1 LKNKLVAL
9 LAAMIVV
16 FLCTMNVT
24 VQADERLERE
34 PTYFFSSNFQD
45 DILLRGVQP
54 ITVNPS
60 ESLVDADGVVVLSAS
75 ESHGYGSTVLSF
87 DENGIVYFEVY
98 VLQAG
103 GYTITLDYFVPGTYF
118 FNLLLSMSINDEFQ
132 FHEMRSLNLPVRWED
147 YCQDYN
153 RDEFGNDTFPQPIR
167 IHSWESRAFNSVSYN
182 FRIPFV
188 FYFQQ
193 GVNTISLINNH
204 VSLLLGNVTLNPLVD
219 VIYAEEYME
228 ANAFIPFGPAEPIVI
243 QGQHYTAKSQSYIIP
258 ARSNNHNAYP
268 YDPGFMRINALAE
281 NTWRE
286 PGNFV
291 EYTFSVP
298 EDGLYYIVFRYR
310 ISAIQNQPSFH
321 HIFINGEPL
330 FEEMFNQRFAFTGS
344 SYAHHPISAGDEPV
358 PIFLTAGTHVLRIE
372 STSDVYF
379 EIHENLLRVINAL
392 NNLTIDITFI
402 TGNRRD
408 RFREWNI
415 DEFIPNIREDLLY
428 YADILEYEFNRL
440 LGFFGEGN
448 NGEIANLLVAK
459 NLLLSFADD
468 LDMLVNNLDRLSQSS
483 NSATDLIS
491 FTLPGLLW
499 QFMEIERIFI
509 TGDRDDL
516 PRENRGFFSSLW
528 EHIRQFFLTFRV
540 RQDVQGTHDDE
551 RLNIWVGK
559 NMMQVEMMRERFR
572 DFTLETGIQVNIS
585 AMPDEQR
592 LLLAAAAGY
601 GPDMV
606 IGASSFRPF
615 DFALRGAIHDLRQFP
630 DFYTLLPDFHPE
642 MFVPFIIN
650 DAVYAV
656 PETINFHATYYRRDI
671 LERLGLEPPETWDDV
686 IEMLPV
692 LSRFG
697 MVFNSP
703 IANAGAMKHFGVT
716 VPLIFQHQGEI
727 YAEDGSHVVFGNP
740 NTVAAF
746 RFMTDLYTRYSLPE
760 SIPSFYNYFRRGVSP
775 VGIGG
780 VQEYF
785 LIRFGAP
792 ELHGQWGMAPAVGV
806 RGADGV
812 VRNYQT
818 AVLTSNMI
826 MANSDRLDEAW
837 EALKW
842 WMSTEV
848 QVTFANDL
856 QLRFGSQFIHLT
868 ANTTAF
874 AQMRTIPEDA
884 REVILAQLENTREIP
899 RNPAYFQVE
908 RSLSNAW
915 NSVVFQGVSPRT
927 ALDTAIIE
935 SNREITRKM
944 QEFDFK
950 DEQGNLVIPF
960 RTGTRE
966 LVESWMVPHD

>member
-1 LKNKLVAL
+1 MKNRMTAL
-9 LAAMIVV
+9 LAFLMVV
-16 FLCTMNVT
+16 FCVGS
-24 VQADERLERE
+24 VYAQVESLERE
-34 PTYFFSSNFQD
+34 PSYFFSRNFQD
-45 DILLRGVQP
+45 NILIEGVQP
-54 ITVNPS
+54 ITVSPN
-60 ESLVDADGVVVLSAS
+60 ETLIDATGVEVVPAQQ
-75 ESHGYGSTVLSF
+75 SHGYGSDVLAFEENSTV
-87 DENGIVYFEVY
+87 VFEIY
-98 VLQAG
+98 VPYAG
-103 GYTITLDYFVPGTYF
+103 GYTMTLDYFVPGTYF
-118 FNLLLSMSINDEFQ
+118 FNLLLSMSINDEVQ
-132 FHEMRSLNLPVRWED
+132 FLEMRSLNLPVRWED
-147 YCQDYN
+147 ECQDYI
-153 RDEFGNDTFPQPIR
+153 RDEFGNDVFPQPTR
-167 IHSWESRAFNSVSYN
+167 ILSWESRAFNSTMYN
-182 FRIPFV
+182 FRTPFV

-193 GVNTISLINNH
+193 GMNTISLTNNQ
-204 VSLLLGNVTLNPLVD
+204 VSLLLGDITLNPRE
-219 VIYAEEYME
+219 VIPSAAEYR
-228 ANAFIPFGPAEPIVI
+228 AVHAYIPFGPAEPIVI
-243 QGQHYTAKSQSYIIP
+243 QGQHYSAKSQSYIIP

-268 YDPGFMRINALAE
+268 YDAGFRRINALAE

-291 EYTFSVP
+291 EYTFTVP
-298 EDGLYYIVFRYR
+298 QDGLYYIVFRYR
-310 ISAIQNQPSFH
+310 ISMVQNQPSFR
-321 HIFINGEPL
+321 HIFLNGEPL
-330 FEEMFNQRFAFTGS
+330 FEEMYNQRFAFTGS
-344 SYAHHPISAGDEPV
+344 RYAHHPISAGDEPI
-358 PIFLTAGTHVLRIE
+358 PIFLTAGTHVLRME
-372 STSDVYF
+372 SSADVYF
-379 EIHENLLRVINAL
+379 EVHENLLRVINAL

-440 LGFFGEGN
+440 LGIFGEG
-448 NGEIANLLVAK
+448 NGEIANLLIAQ
-459 NLLLSFADD
+459 NLLISFAND

-483 NSATDLIS
+483 NSATDLIA

-499 QFMEIERIFI
+499 QFLELERIFI
-509 TGDRDDL
+509 TGCLDVL
-516 PRENRGFFSSLW
+516 PRENRSFFSALW
-528 EHIRQFFLTFRV
+528 EHIRQFFLTFTV
-540 RQDVQGTHDDE
+540 NQDRAGAHDDD

-572 DFTLETGIQVNIS
+572 EFTRETGIQVNIS

-592 LLLAAAAGY
+592 LLLAAAAGH

-615 DFALRGAIHDLRQFP
+615 DFALRGAIFDLRQFS
-630 DFYTLLPDFHPE
+630 DFPEILHDFHPE

-686 IEMLPV
+686 IDMLPT

-703 IANAGAMKHFGVT
+703 IANAPGLKHFGVT
-716 VPLIFQHQGEI
+716 VPLILQHQGKI
-727 YAEDGSHVVFGNP
+727 YAEDGSHVVLGYP

-746 RFMTDLYTRYSLPE
+746 RFMTDLYTRYALPE
-760 SIPSFYNYFRRGVSP
+760 SIPSFYNSFRRGVAP
-775 VGIGG
+775 VGVGA

-818 AVLTSNMI
+818 SVLTSNMI
-826 MANSDRLDEAW
+826 MANTERPDEAW

-848 QVTFANDL
+848 QLNFANDL
-856 QLRFGSQFIHLT
+856 QLRFGSHFIHLT
-868 ANTTAF
+868 ANMTAF
-874 AQMRTIPEDA
+874 AQMRTLPEDA
-884 REVILAQLENTREIP
+884 KEIVLQQLENTREIP

-944 QEFDFK
+944 QEFGFK
-950 DEQGNLVIPF
+950 DDQGNLVTPF

-966 LVESWMVPHD
+966 LVESWMVP